1 MKETGMAERAS
12 SVAKTSSI
20 SDAYRIDSLAKT
32 KAPEGAGGKDWYRYV
47 IIQGDNTIV
56 GHRQGS
62 QRAVKQAVDE
72 LVVRLNERR
81 SGKPGRVHLTSS
93 AKKKK

>member
-1 MKETGMAERAS
+1 MAERAAS
-12 SVAKTSSI
+12 IAKATSV

-32 KAPEGAGGKDWYRYV
+32 KAPAGANGKDWYRYV
-47 IIQGDNTIV
+47 IIQGENTIV

-62 QRAVKQAVDE
+62 QRAVKEAVND
-72 LVVRLNERR
+72 LVTRLNERR

-93 AKKKK
+93 SKKKKSA